1 MKWPKW
7 TKEIHEGRPRLSNPL
22 LELMNCNPYQI
33 FKKKHL
39 LLCRL
44 PHNKMFCPVLSS
56 PLLTSPRQQV
66 LSYILHI
73 FAKSVFAE
81 RLTVSFS
88 ERKCISQICFLLRAA
103 NCCSDLPVLHV
114 SSVFQISSKQRL
126 TTNTKNTIVI
136 FCPVVLYNTKRT
148 HSWQYKGFSLWWKSS
163 ICLLVE

>member
-1 MKWPKW
+1 MRGGQDWVTLFWSWW
-7 TKEIHEGRPRLSNPL
+7 TVIHTR
-22 LELMNCNPYQI
+22 Y
-33 FKKKHL
+33 FKKTTCSCAAYLATK
-39 LLCRL
+39 CS
-44 PHNKMFCPVLSS
+44 VLSS
-56 PLLTSPRQQV
+56 PLLTSPCQQV